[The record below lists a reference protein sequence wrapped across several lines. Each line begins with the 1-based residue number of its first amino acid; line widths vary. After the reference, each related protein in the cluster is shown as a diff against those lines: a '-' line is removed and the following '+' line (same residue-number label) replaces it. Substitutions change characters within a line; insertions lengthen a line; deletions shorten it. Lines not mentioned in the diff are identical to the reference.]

1 MPPLYRVDV
10 GKEVFYALDE
20 SERAAILNR
29 IESQK
34 IKGKVSVQ
42 RFKGLGEMNAL
53 QLRETAM
60 SADTR
65 RLVRLTVEDRQE
77 VDNLLDMLLAKKRA
91 GDRKIWLEHKGD
103 LAELN

>member
-1 MPPLYRVDV
+1 
-10 GKEVFYALDE
+10 
-20 SERAAILNR
+20 
-29 IESQK
+29 
-34 IKGKVSVQ
+34 
-42 RFKGLGEMNAL
+42 MNAL

-65 RLVRLTVEDRQE
+65 RLVRLTVEDTQT
-77 VDNLLDMLLAKKRA
+77 VNNLLDMLLAKKRA